1 MHKNN
6 LFIMT
11 ANVLAISKIK
21 ISFFLSCYT
30 KAQHSILWSILNN
43 KMSS

>member
-11 ANVLAISKIK
+11 ANVLAIKK
-21 ISFFLSCYT
+21 NKNSFFLACYSE
-30 KAQHSILWSILNN
+30 AQHSILWSILNSKN
-43 KMSS
+43 V